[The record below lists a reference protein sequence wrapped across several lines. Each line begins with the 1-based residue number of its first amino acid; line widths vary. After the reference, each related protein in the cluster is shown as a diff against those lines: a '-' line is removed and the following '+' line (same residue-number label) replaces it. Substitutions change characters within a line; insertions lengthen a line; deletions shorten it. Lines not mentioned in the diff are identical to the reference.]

1 MLLRREGGSVG
12 RDEEKERM
20 LGGVSQI
27 SIRKLETIYIKQG
40 EKIEIGELVAT
51 IGFFDGV
58 HRGHQYLIR
67 KVVDEAHRVGMVS
80 AVITFDEH
88 PRH

>member
-1 MLLRREGGSVG
+1 
-12 RDEEKERM
+12 M

-27 SIRKLETIYIKQG
+27 GIRNLETIYIKQG
-40 EKIEIGELVAT
+40 EKVEIGELVAT

-67 KVVDEAHRVGMVS
+67 NVIDEAHRVGIGVGCDN
-80 AVITFDEH
+80 V
-88 PRH
+88 